1 MGASPVVRRAL
12 VVVLVTVAVLGVPV
26 TLAAGWAHR
35 VVSDP
40 DAYSSAMA
48 RIADD
53 PEVRS
58 VASAEV
64 SDRLLGAVDV
74 EALVRR
80 SLDAT
85 LGPAGH
91 ADRVREALVAAST
104 SLLRATVRDGVE
116 RALVSDAA
124 SATWDG
130 ANRRMHEG
138 LRWVLTTDAP
148 ASVGGTGVAGVSAS
162 GEVLLDLGA
171 VADQVAAR
179 LEAER
184 LPVPDVLGRVD
195 LTVVVLDR
203 EEVAQARTAY
213 RWAGAVRVWG
223 WCVVALAGAGA
234 VTAARRRG
242 LVGAVIGA
250 GLVVATA
257 VARAFAGTVPAVLQ
271 RELDDPDGL
280 AGLVVARGGEVLA
293 DSLCSA
299 VAPGLWIGGGV
310 LLAVAVVAVL
320 GRAPGV
326 LSDRGRPRSR
336 GTR

>member
-1 MGASPVVRRAL
+1 MGASPVLRRAL
-12 VVVLVTVAVLGVPV
+12 VAVLVTVAVLGVPV
-26 TLAAGWAHR
+26 TLAAGWAHH

-40 DAYSSAMA
+40 DAYSSAMVK
-48 RIADD
+48 IADD
-53 PEVRS
+53 AELRS
-58 VASAEV
+58 VATAEV

-85 LGPAGH
+85 LGPA
-91 ADRVREALVAAST
+91 ADDDRVREALVVTST
-104 SLLRATVRDGVE
+104 ALLRSTVHEGVE
-116 RALVSDAA
+116 RALESDAA

-130 ANRRMHEG
+130 ANRRMHAG

-148 ASVGGTGVAGVSAS
+148 ASAGGSGVAGVSPS

-179 LEAER
+179 LKTER

-213 RWAGAVRVWG
+213 RWAGVARVGG
-223 WCVVALAGAGA
+223 WLVVALAGAGA
-234 VTAARRRG
+234 LATARHR
-242 LVGAVIGA
+242 GAVGVVLGA
-250 GLVVATA
+250 GVLVATA
-257 VARAFAGTVPAVLQ
+257 AARALAGSVPAVLQ
-271 RELDDPDGL
+271 REVGEPDAL

-293 DSLCSA
+293 DSLRGA
-299 VAPGLWIGGGV
+299 LVPGLWLGGAV
-310 LLAVAVVAVL
+310 LLAAVVAIAVASSL
-320 GRAPGV
+320 GV
-326 LSDRGRPRSR
+326 LSGRGQPRSR

>member
-1 MGASPVVRRAL
+1 M
-12 VVVLVTVAVLGVPV
+12 
-26 TLAAGWAHR
+26 
-35 VVSDP
+35 
-40 DAYSSAMA
+40 
-48 RIADD
+48 
-53 PEVRS
+53 
-58 VASAEV
+58 
-64 SDRLLGAVDV
+64 
-74 EALVRR
+74 
-80 SLDAT
+80 
-85 LGPAGH
+85 
-91 ADRVREALVAAST
+91 
-104 SLLRATVRDGVE
+104 
-116 RALVSDAA
+116 
-124 SATWDG
+124 
-130 ANRRMHEG
+130 
-138 LRWVLTTDAP
+138 
-148 ASVGGTGVAGVSAS
+148 
-162 GEVLLDLGA
+162 
-171 VADQVAAR
+171 
-179 LEAER
+179 
-184 LPVPDVLGRVD
+184 LGRVD

-234 VTAARRRG
+234 VAASRRRG

-257 VARAFAGTVPAVLQ
+257 VARALAGTVPAVLQ
-271 RELDDPDGL
+271 RGLDDPDGL

-293 DSLCSA
+293 DSLRSA